1 MALAFSCAEAAAAA
15 GVAAA
20 EPGLL
25 AEAGPREKERRE
37 RERQTRAFGA
47 FALIHTRSHPRGP
60 GERSPGATA
69 LEINNKVQRV
79 RGGGG

>member
-37 RERQTRAFGA
+37 RETDASVRCLRSNSHTLTPPRAGGEESGRYRFGD
-47 FALIHTRSHPRGP
+47 
-60 GERSPGATA
+60 
-69 LEINNKVQRV
+69 
-79 RGGGG
+79 